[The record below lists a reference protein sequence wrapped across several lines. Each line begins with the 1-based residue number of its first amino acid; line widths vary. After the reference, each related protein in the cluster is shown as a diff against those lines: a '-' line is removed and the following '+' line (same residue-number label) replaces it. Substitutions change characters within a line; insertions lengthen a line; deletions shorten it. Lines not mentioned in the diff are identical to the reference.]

1 MLSAN
6 DVRNGTV
13 VRRRRSLGDVYL
25 SGMDVSEQI
34 PSRLSWVSIGSVLF
48 SALVCLTLGVLMA
61 TRYQSEWDG
70 SGDALWLVGAGVA
83 GGLNLGV
90 ALERI
95 RQRVR
100 IHRRRA
106 S

>member
-1 MLSAN
+1 M
-6 DVRNGTV
+6 RP
-13 VRRRRSLGDVYL
+13 RRSLGDVYL

-61 TRYQSEWDG
+61 TRYRSEWDG
-70 SGDALWLVGAGVA
+70 RGDALWLVGAGVA

-90 ALERI
+90 ALELI

-100 IHRRRA
+100 IQRRSA